1 VSELDPHP
9 SLVRLMKSEDCATAL
24 RLMGS
29 GLAGTDATS
38 LLLAAMTQRSAD
50 LSPADVLAQYRRD
63 RFVAPGDVDP
73 IKLSRL
79 QLHALEHLKPNFEPV
94 ETAPLAPL
102 GSHSVFSGVNQNNV
116 VTTIRM
122 TEVAADPTNQLALEA
137 AVRRKAQLD
146 VDARSLEQVSL
157 CTVDRVVR
165 AQVFEGLRSFAHFS
179 MLGAVISGRG
189 LARHQFESRA
199 LEAVLAAM
207 SSFVTD
213 TTGRPVRIQL
223 SDFDGAFGAVIDG
236 VAERVTTERVR
247 CTVDNERQA
256 GRGYYPN
263 VCFKLSVDTGDEI
276 IEVGDGGFVDWAAAL
291 LQNRKER
298 LLIAGVSLER
308 LALI

>member
-1 VSELDPHP
+1 MSERDPHP
-9 SLVRLMKSEDCATAL
+9 SLVRLLKSDNCATAL

-38 LLLAAMTQRSAD
+38 LLLAAMAQRSAD

-63 RFVAPGDVDP
+63 RFVAPAEVDP

-79 QLHALEHLKPNFEPV
+79 HLHALEHLKPNFEPV

-102 GSHSVFSGVNQNNV
+102 GSHSVFSGVDQNNV

-137 AVRRKAQLD
+137 AVRRQAQLD
-146 VDARSLEQVSL
+146 VDARSMEQVSL
-157 CTVDRVVR
+157 CAVDRVVR

-179 MLGAVISGRG
+179 LLGAVISGRS
-189 LARHQFESRA
+189 LAHHQFESGA
-199 LEAVLAAM
+199 LEAVLVAL
-207 SSFVTD
+207 SGFVTD
-213 TTGRPVRIQL
+213 VTDRPVRIQL
-223 SDFDGAFGAVIDG
+223 SDFDGTFGAVLDA
-236 VAERVTTERVR
+236 VADRVTTERVK
-247 CTVDNERQA
+247 CAVNNERQA

-263 VCFKLSVDTGDEI
+263 VCFKLSVDAGGEI
-276 IEVGDGGFVDWAAAL
+276 VEVGDGGSVDWAAAL